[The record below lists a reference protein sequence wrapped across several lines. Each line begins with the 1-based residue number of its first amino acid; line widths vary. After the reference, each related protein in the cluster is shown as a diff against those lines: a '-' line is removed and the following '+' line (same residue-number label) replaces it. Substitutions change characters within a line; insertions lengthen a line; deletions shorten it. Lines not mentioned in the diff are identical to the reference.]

1 MEQSPEETN
10 RENDNKGK
18 CCKLE
23 GIHLPL
29 ACFYGRVRLSA
40 DSTVCGHEVRKRHI
54 DNFGGK
60 NEADDWMR

>member
-1 MEQSPEETN
+1 MAQSPEENN

-18 CCKLE
+18 CCKPE
-23 GIHLPL
+23 RIRLPR

-40 DSTVCGHEVRKRHI
+40 GSTVCEHEVRKCYI